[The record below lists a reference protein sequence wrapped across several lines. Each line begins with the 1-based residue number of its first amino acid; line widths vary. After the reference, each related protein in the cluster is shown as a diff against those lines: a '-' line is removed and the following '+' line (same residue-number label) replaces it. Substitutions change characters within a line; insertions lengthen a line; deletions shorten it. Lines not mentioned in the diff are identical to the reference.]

1 MELSWYVVKVLPG
14 KERSLTEEFNRQI
27 SLGKMKNINRFVCP
41 TEKEFVVVKNK
52 KVLRERVL
60 YSGYLY
66 FESPTRLNSADLKTI
81 SLTQNI
87 MGMMGDRMPVLLREN
102 DIKRILKDDVLDE
115 HIESIKLKYIN
126 GEIVSVIDGPFA
138 SFEATI
144 SDIKGEKVDV
154 EIKIFGRNT
163 PVSLTLNQIEKLR

>member
-1 MELSWYVVKVLPG
+1 
-14 KERSLTEEFNRQI
+14 
-27 SLGKMKNINRFVCP
+27 
-41 TEKEFVVVKNK
+41 
-52 KVLRERVL
+52 
-60 YSGYLY
+60 
-66 FESPTRLNSADLKTI
+66 
-81 SLTQNI
+81 

-115 HIESIKLKYIN
+115 HIESKKLKYIN

-163 PVSLTLNQIEKLR
+163 PVSLTLNQIEKLKWVCRQMY